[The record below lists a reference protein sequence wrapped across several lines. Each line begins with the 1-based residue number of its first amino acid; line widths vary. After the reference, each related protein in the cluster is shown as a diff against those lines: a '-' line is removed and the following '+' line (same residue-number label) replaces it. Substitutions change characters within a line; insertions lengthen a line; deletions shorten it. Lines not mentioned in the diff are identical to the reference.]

1 MMNDGGKR
9 VFLIVLTLIFGLLLY
24 MCVDGRD
31 IIRWTADVAYSRGNE
46 RVYIERLGDGA
57 IYIGGEGTLYGSDM
71 RALVEGESMTVES
84 VTDIIIGNDITEIGY
99 DVICGY
105 PILRTVR
112 LGDGVTVLG
121 NGSICDCPELQFVF
135 IPAGVQRISRDFL
148 YDCNRCIVIT
158 DGPAEGLP
166 KLRNT
171 RKANIIGNVDSFA
184 AMQSAWTNGTELP
197 EILERWWP

>member
-9 VFLIVLTLIFGLLLY
+9 VFLAALALAFGLLLY
-24 MCVDGRD
+24 MCVDGRN

-46 RVYIERLGDGA
+46 NLSIERLENGA
-57 IYIGGEGTLYGSDM
+57 ICVGGTGKLYGSDM
-71 RALVEGESMTVES
+71 RALIEGESMTAET
-84 VTDIIIGNDITEIGY
+84 VTDIIIGDGITEIGY
-99 DVICGY
+99 DVISGY

-121 NGSICDCPELQFVF
+121 NGSINDCPELQFVF
-135 IPAGVQRISRDFL
+135 IPATVQKISRDFL
-148 YDCNRCIVIT
+148 YDCNDCIVIT
-158 DGPAEGLP
+158 DGPADGLP

-171 RKANIIGNVDSFA
+171 RKANIIGNVDSYA

>member
-1 MMNDGGKR
+1 MMNDGGR
-9 VFLIVLTLIFGLLLY
+9 RAFLAALALIFGLLLY
-24 MCVDGRD
+24 LCIDGRN
-31 IIRWTADVAYSRGNE
+31 IIRWTADVAYARGNDSLS
-46 RVYIERLGDGA
+46 IERLGDGA
-57 IYIGGEGTLYGSDM
+57 IYIGGEGKLYGSDM
-71 RALVEGESMTVES
+71 RALIEGESMTVGA
-84 VTDIIIGNDITEIGY
+84 VTDIIIGNGITEIGY
-99 DVICGY
+99 DVIREY

-112 LGDGVTVLG
+112 IGDGVTVLG
-121 NGSICDCPELQFVF
+121 NGSISDCPELQFVF

-148 YDCNRCIVIT
+148 YSCNRCIVIT
-158 DGPAEGLP
+158 DGPADSLP

>member
-1 MMNDGGKR
+1 MMKDGGRR
-9 VFLIVLTLIFGLLLY
+9 VFLVVLALIFGFLLY
-24 MCVDGRD
+24 KCVDGRD

-46 RVYIERLGDGA
+46 NLHIERLGEGS
-57 IYIGGEGTLYGSDM
+57 IYIGGEGKLYGSDM

-121 NGSICDCPELQFVF
+121 NGSISDCPELQFVF

-158 DGPAEGLP
+158 DGPADGLP